1 MNTDTKTI
9 SMELYTYGQESGKYV
24 YLEDEDVVSFNDENN
39 LIDKRTF
46 MLNFRIKYPFKE
58 RKDLIYI
65 QIKSIIFVNTHDN
78 HYLIYKAKS
87 KHPIVTF
94 SVIKDLKS
102 LITEIA
108 AQHLYR
114 QTGSVILRYNLKY
127 KTNKPEYKTNISDGI
142 NIPAMRYIY
151 EYNYPSE
158 EEFERFFT
166 ISSR

>member
-1 MNTDTKTI
+1 MNTDIKTI

-87 KHPIVTF
+87 KHPNC
-94 SVIKDLKS
+94 
-102 LITEIA
+102 
-108 AQHLYR
+108 Y
-114 QTGSVILRYNLKY
+114 
-127 KTNKPEYKTNISDGI
+127 
-142 NIPAMRYIY
+142 
-151 EYNYPSE
+151 
-158 EEFERFFT
+158 FFPVN
-166 ISSR
+166 